1 MSVINQ
7 LYSISGVI
15 NTVLLIALFFGG
27 IFAFRSGKRQ
37 AVVNIQRETI
47 DAQNQR
53 IDTFEGKLKD
63 LEKENEH
70 LKFIIETIQAALQ
83 AQGIAVTIS
92 GDLVTIRD
100 QSGNIS
106 NMLRKPP
113 ISVIPTAMEK

>member
-1 MSVINQ
+1 MALLNQ
-7 LYSISGVI
+7 LYSISGVV

-53 IDTFEGKLKD
+53 IDAFEGKLKD

-113 ISVIPTAMEK
+113 ISVIPTEK

>member
-1 MSVINQ
+1 MINE
-7 LYSISGVI
+7 LYTVSAVA
-15 NTVLLIALFFGG
+15 NTVLLIALFLGG

-53 IDTFEGKLKD
+53 IDAFEGKLKD
-63 LEKENEH
+63 LEKENDH

-83 AQGIAVTIS
+83 TQGIAVTIS

-100 QSGNIS
+100 QSGNVS

-113 ISVIPTAMEK
+113 ITIERDK